1 MCPEIEVKRLR
12 SDGYSTKI
20 YNAIMGFLRENQERA
35 VTASDVYE
43 HLVTESEKVN
53 KTTVYR
59 NLDRLV
65 SDGTLLKYVTDDGK
79 KASFIFHR
87 QDESCIE
94 HLHLQCSDCGRVIHL
109 DCDYMEDFIRHISDE
124 HDFNLRCGS
133 SILYGLCKDCEAKRS
148 GGD

>member
-65 SDGTLLKYVTDDGK
+65 SDGTLLKYV
-79 KASFIFHR
+79 
-87 QDESCIE
+87 
-94 HLHLQCSDCGRVIHL
+94 
-109 DCDYMEDFIRHISDE
+109 
-124 HDFNLRCGS
+124 
-133 SILYGLCKDCEAKRS
+133 
-148 GGD
+148 